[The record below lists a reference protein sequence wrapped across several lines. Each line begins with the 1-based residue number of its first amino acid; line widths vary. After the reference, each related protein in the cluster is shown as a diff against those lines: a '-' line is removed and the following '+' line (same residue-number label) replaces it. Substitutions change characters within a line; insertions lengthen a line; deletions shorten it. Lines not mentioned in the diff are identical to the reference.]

1 MASEIVTDLRKP
13 IDSDAIY
20 DWIVEK
26 RKTSTSDF
34 PRLGFANEMGLIDE
48 QRTTAAD
55 RITELE
61 AESLAHKMHIAALSG
76 NCLAKRDRI
85 TQQDAMIAG
94 LVETLEKVLPIG
106 VEDGPDYALVYFG
119 GDGNH
124 SSQAMTM
131 NPQHWLDIAA
141 ALAKAKE
148 SRDA

>member
-61 AESLAHKMHIAALSG
+61 AAVERFK
-76 NCLAKRDRI
+76 NLAKQNNNLAKMYKAQADEFRVKYV
-85 TQQDAMIAG
+85 AAVG
-94 LVETLEKVLPIG
+94 
-106 VEDGPDYALVYFG
+106 GPD
-119 GDGNH
+119 
-124 SSQAMTM
+124 
-131 NPQHWLDIAA
+131 
-141 ALAKAKE
+141 
-148 SRDA
+148 

>member
-61 AESLAHKMHIAALSG
+61 AVVDIYAREILIQ
-76 NCLAKRDRI
+76 RDRI
-85 TQQDAMIAG
+85 TQQDAVIAG
-94 LVETLEKVLPIG
+94 LVGALAKIEAAPAWGYPDKWETTPTEVR
-106 VEDGPDYALVYFG
+106 
-119 GDGNH
+119 
-124 SSQAMTM
+124 
-131 NPQHWLDIAA
+131 WIARE
-141 ALAKAKE
+141 ALAKAKV
-148 SRDA
+148 SRDD